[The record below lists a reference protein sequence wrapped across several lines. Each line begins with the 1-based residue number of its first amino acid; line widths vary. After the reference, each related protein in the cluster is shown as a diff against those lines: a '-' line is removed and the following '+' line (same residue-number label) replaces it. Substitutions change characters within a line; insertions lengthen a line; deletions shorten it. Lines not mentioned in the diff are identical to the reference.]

1 MAEDKEEREEK
12 QEPAVQEN
20 VPLEQQVI
28 GWWRVSL
35 VDPRDEQKEQQPV
48 GYIERTAAPADVER
62 AKRIVRTEF
71 FPKHGPGLY
80 LLQPCDQNRRPLNK
94 PGVLEF
100 IRGVEDENVGEKRK
114 DPLEVY
120 VEALQQQAKLQQI
133 QHLKKM
139 LKEEEEEEDSGPSY
153 PHRPPAPP
161 PPYYD
166 PYEPPYRGRH
176 SEVKQLEERVNKLMD
191 AVEKLAEQVKG
202 GGANM
207 PMMMMQ
213 YWQTQLQ
220 IQQQQMEIERRRMEA
235 EMKMRERKLEAE
247 ERRMVEEL
255 KLRRQELE
263 AERERMRH
271 ELEAKKAEILAQK
284 EEERRERELRRKEME
299 QQRREE
305 KERIQQEL
313 QVRLQ
318 ELRQQ
323 YEMQLTE
330 KRERD
335 KFFTQVLNLLQ
346 EGTQKGLSGKEIS
359 EFLQRN
365 ATFLQQ
371 IVQSSISTQI
381 QLANQISS
389 LLLEREGGSEERRGH
404 LDGLKEITKSVAE
417 ITTALTGQGTQP
429 ATNTSTKQLP
439 SPTISGGAK
448 MILEKVK
455 DYPDFVKA
463 FVIAIAQKDD
473 PALHAQAFNAVFR
486 EATATVCNLPW
497 EDVRQALLLIVDE
510 NGKKVL
516 EHPDSATYWQQFT
529 KYVKRWMTE
538 AIEYLRGQ
546 AAKEKAKGQTAE
558 KPKATQKKEGT

>member
-1 MAEDKEEREEK
+1 MAEEKEEREEK

-35 VDPRDEQKEQQPV
+35 VDPRDEQKEQQPL

-71 FPKHGPGLY
+71 FPKYGPGLY
-80 LLQPCDQNRRPLNK
+80 LLQPCDQNRRPLSK
-94 PGVLEF
+94 PGILEF
-100 IRGVEDENVGEKRK
+100 IKAMEDEDVGEKRE

-120 VEALQQQAKLQQI
+120 AKMLEQQAKLQQMREF
-133 QHLKKM
+133 KRM
-139 LKEEEEEEDSGPSY
+139 LKEDREEEEDSGPSY
-153 PHRPPAPP
+153 PQRPSAPP

-166 PYEPPYRGRH
+166 PYEPPYHRRH
-176 SEVKQLEERVNKLMD
+176 SEIKQLEERLNKLAD
-191 AVEKLAEQVKG
+191 VVEKLADQVRG
-202 GGANM
+202 GSMNM

-220 IQQQQMEIERRRMEA
+220 IQQQQMELERRRLEA
-235 EMKMRERKLEAE
+235 EMAMREKKLEAE
-247 ERRMVEEL
+247 EKRLAEEM

-263 AERERMRH
+263 AERERLRH
-271 ELEAKKAEILAQK
+271 ELEAKKAEILAQR

-305 KERIQQEL
+305 KERLEREL

-323 YEMQLTE
+323 YEMQLAE
-330 KRERD
+330 RRERD

-346 EGTQKGLSGKEIS
+346 EGAQKGLSGKEIS

-365 ATFLQQ
+365 AAFLQQ
-371 IVQSSISTQI
+371 IVQNSISTQI
-381 QLANQISS
+381 QLANQVSS
-389 LLLEREGGSEERRGH
+389 LLLEREGMGEERRGH
-404 LDGLKEITKSVAE
+404 LEGLKEIAKSVAE
-417 ITTALTGQGTQP
+417 ITTSLAGHGTQSAP
-429 ATNTSTKQLP
+429 TNKQLP
-439 SPTISGGAK
+439 AANISGGAK
-448 MILEKVK
+448 MILDKIK

-473 PALHAQAFNAVFR
+473 PALHAQAFNAVFQ

-497 EDVRQALLLIVDE
+497 EDVKQALSLIVDE
-510 NGKKVL
+510 NGKKIL
-516 EHPDSATYWQQFT
+516 EHPDSEAYWERFT
-529 KYVKRWMTE
+529 KFVKRWMTE
-538 AIEYLRGQ
+538 TLEYLRGQ
-546 AAKEKAKGQTAE
+546 AQKQSQASAE
-558 KPKATQKKEGT
+558 GKQKPKATNKKEEG